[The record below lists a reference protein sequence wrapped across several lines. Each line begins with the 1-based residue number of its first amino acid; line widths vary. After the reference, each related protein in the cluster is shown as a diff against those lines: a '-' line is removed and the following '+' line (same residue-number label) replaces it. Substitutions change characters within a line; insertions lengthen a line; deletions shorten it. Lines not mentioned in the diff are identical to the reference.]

1 MMLSRFHATR
11 GPACLGGLAVSAVSL
26 TMLLAAPAFAQS
38 PATPDALPQLPPPPP
53 AAPPLP
59 APPAPSEPAPP
70 AEAPTTPEPSTSA
83 EETPPGGAAS
93 PGGSFDDVRYRDA
106 NADRVILG
114 STAETH
120 PAGTFFLTDYEIAL
134 LQIGYALTDTVQI
147 SAAGVPPIVKD
158 QPYLVDFGLKVN
170 VARTAA
176 FRAALTGA
184 FDVVTDGNSGDQP
197 FFGGRFAAIGQFCFD
212 DHCRSSLSANIG
224 MVVGNDT
231 GHTLPL
237 YGSLGLIVNVS
248 PLVSLLAEPVLAGA
262 VPTGNNTSDGGG
274 VFAFDY
280 GVRLSGPKFGV
291 DLTFVE
297 PVAITSGTFDNPFIL
312 GYPFAAF
319 TYRTDG
325 TAHPP
330 QAVSSLG
337 GHL

>member
-1 MMLSRFHATR
+1 MTLSRFRATR
-11 GPACLGGLAVSAVSL
+11 GPARLGGLAVSAC
-26 TMLLAAPAFAQS
+26 MLLAAPAFAQS
-38 PATPDALPQLPPPPP
+38 PAAPDALPQLPPPPP
-53 AAPPLP
+53 PAPPPP
-59 APPAPSEPAPP
+59 APPAPPEPAPP
-70 AEAPTTPEPSTSA
+70 AAAPVAPEPSTSE
-83 EETPPGGAAS
+83 EETPRERAVS

-120 PAGTFFLTDYEIAL
+120 PAGTFFFTDYEIAL
-134 LQIGYALTDTVQI
+134 LQIGYALTDVIQI
-147 SAAGVPPIVKD
+147 SAAAVPPFVKD
-158 QPYLVDFGLKVN
+158 QPYLVDFGIKVN

-176 FRAALTGA
+176 FRAAITGA
-184 FDVVTDGNSGDQP
+184 FDVVTDGNSADQA
-197 FFGGRFAAIGQFCFD
+197 FLGGRFGAVGQFCFD
-212 DHCRSSLSANIG
+212 DHCRSSLSANIE
-224 MVVGNDT
+224 MVVGSDT
-231 GHTLPL
+231 DQTLPL

-262 VPTGNNTSDGGG
+262 VATGDNTSDGGG

-297 PVAITSGTFDNPFIL
+297 PVALTSGTFDNPFIL

-325 TAHPP
+325 TLRPP

>member
-1 MMLSRFHATR
+1 MTFSRFHASR
-11 GPACLGGLAVSAVSL
+11 CLGGLTVSAVSFA
-26 TMLLAAPAFAQS
+26 MLLSAPAFAQS
-38 PATPDALPQLPPPPP
+38 PATTPEPLPQLPPPPEV
-53 AAPPLP
+53 APPLP
-59 APPAPSEPAPP
+59 APLAPP
-70 AEAPTTPEPSTSA
+70 ASPPPAAAPVAPEPSTSG

-93 PGGSFDDVRYRDA
+93 PDGSFDDVRYRDA
-106 NADRVILG
+106 HADRVILG

-120 PAGTFFLTDYEIAL
+120 PAGTFFLTDYEIVL
-134 LQIGYALTDTVQI
+134 LQIGYALTDAVQV
-147 SAAGVPPIVKD
+147 SMAGVPPIVKD

-197 FFGGRFAAIGQFCFD
+197 FVGGRFAAIGQFCFD
-212 DHCRSSLSANIG
+212 DHCRSSLSPNFG
-224 MVVGNDT
+224 LLVGSDT

-248 PLVSLLAEPVLAGA
+248 PLVSLLAEPVLAGGVA
-262 VPTGNNTSDGGG
+262 TGNNSSDGGG

-297 PVAITSGTFDNPFIL
+297 PVAVTSGTFDNPFIL

-325 TAHPP
+325 TARPP

-337 GHL
+337 GRL